1 MNIQKYKK
9 IISDLF
15 LMDRNIVS
23 KGNMEALDYIKDHY
37 RDLEI
42 HKFKS
47 GSEFYDWKVPKS
59 WNLNKAYIKNSK
71 GQIILSHESSPMSIV
86 FCSAPIKSDIIG
98 IDLMERLYTNEFI
111 PEAIPY
117 RQSTY
122 ENKWGFCVD
131 QKFKKSI
138 ISDEIYSIEID
149 SEFLDGDLLAG
160 ELKIIGESDREIIL
174 TSYMCHP
181 RQAHDGLSG
190 VIMLLRLYDFLNSRK
205 NKFTY
210 RFLMFPETIGSICLL
225 GSKIIIPDKVEY
237 ALVSTCV
244 GKISNLPVYKSTFL
258 NNHSIDN
265 LINYLFNDSMD
276 IRKYYPFGSD
286 ERQLS
291 SPGIEIPSAIIM
303 GNPFGEFN
311 EYHTDKD
318 NLEFVNWEDFECLFK
333 IYRSTITEYERYKK
347 PIYLLSGC
355 EPMLGKRNLYSVI
368 GNSKH
373 TNESIIRNWILHL
386 SNGKNNTID
395 ISIKSGFEIDLI
407 NRYCEELANHGIIK
421 LI

>member
-1 MNIQKYKK
+1 MSIQKYKK
-9 IISDLF
+9 ILSDLF

-23 KGNMEALDYIKDHY
+23 DGNLEALNYIKNY
-37 RDLEI
+37 YKDLEI

-59 WNLNKAYIKNSK
+59 WKLNSASIKNSN
-71 GQIILSHESSPMSIV
+71 GQTILTHNTSPMSVV
-86 FCSAPIKSDIIG
+86 FCSSPIKSTISG
-98 IDLMERLYTNEFI
+98 IDLIERLHTNEFI
-111 PEAIPY
+111 PEAVPY

-122 ENKWGFCVD
+122 DNKWGFCVD
-131 QKFKKSI
+131 HEFKKSI
-138 ISDEIYSIEID
+138 LPDEIYSVEID
-149 SEFLDGDLLAG
+149 SEFSDGELLAG
-160 ELKIIGESDREIIL
+160 ELKIKGESDREIIL

-190 VIMLLRLYDFLNSRK
+190 VVMLLRLYDFLNTRN

-225 GSKIIIPDKVEY
+225 GSKKIIPDNIEY
-237 ALVSTCV
+237 TLVSTCV
-244 GKISNLPVYKSTFL
+244 GKISNRPVYKSTFL

-265 LINYLFNDSMD
+265 LINHLFGNSVD

-311 EYHTDKD
+311 EYHTDND
-318 NLEFVNWEDFECLFK
+318 NLEFMDWNDFEVLFN
-333 IYRSTITEYERYKK
+333 IYASTITEYEKYKK
-347 PIYLLSGC
+347 PIYLLNGC

-373 TNESIIRNWILHL
+373 TSESIIRNWILHL
-386 SNGKNNTID
+386 ANGKNNTMD

-407 NRYCEELANHGIIK
+407 DQYCDELVKHGIIK